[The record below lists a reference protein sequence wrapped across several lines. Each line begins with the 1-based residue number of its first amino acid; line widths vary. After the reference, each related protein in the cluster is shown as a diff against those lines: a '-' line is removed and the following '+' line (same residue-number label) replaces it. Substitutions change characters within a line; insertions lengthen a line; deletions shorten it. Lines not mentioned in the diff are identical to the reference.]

1 MINYIPTEKHWLD
14 MFAQYSFYKV
24 VEKFPIQQI
33 KRRKLRNEVNTN
45 DVLYMLMSFIFI
57 GMIVILESRP
67 VYAHFYKKFLFSR
80 IGGIEVY
87 ICYALI
93 IILSLLATFI
103 PMILGIKA
111 LKEME
116 L

>member
-1 MINYIPTEKHWLD
+1 MGTIYP
-14 MFAQYSFYKV
+14 SFKY
-24 VEKFPIQQI
+24 ENIA
-33 KRRKLRNEVNTN
+33 EVAMSTGGI
-45 DVLYMLMSFIFI
+45 LYMIMSFIFI
-57 GMIVILESRP
+57 GVIVILESRP
-67 VYAHFYKKFLFSR
+67 VYVHFYKVFLFYN

-93 IILSLLATFI
+93 LLLSILATFI
-103 PMILGIKA
+103 PMSFGVKA